1 MGRIMRRSNFMIGTA
16 CLAAAAFPAYFAY
29 RVAEWPGVAILGLL
43 ITCLALRVELESE
56 GPVGHPQSTGVH
68 AASLQGRDSM
78 SASERAAVRADIAVN
93 MRGARIAQVTGSAFL
108 VLGITGFFL
117 S

>member
-1 MGRIMRRSNFMIGTA
+1 MMRRNNLLIGAA

-29 RVAEWPGVAILGLL
+29 QVVEWPGVGILGLV
-43 ITCLALRVELESE
+43 IACLAARVELESE
-56 GPVGHPQSTGVH
+56 GPVGHPRATGIY

-78 SASERAAVRADIAVN
+78 SRSERAERRAESAVMV
-93 MRGARIAQVTGSAFL
+93 RGARIAMVTGAL
-108 VLGITGFFL
+108 LIVLGGTGFFL